1 VTSTTQTP
9 LMQQYREIKGRHQN
23 AILFFRMGEFYEMFY
38 DDAETASRVLGLTL
52 TSRNNG
58 GAADVPLAGVPV
70 KAAQD
75 YVRRLVQQGFRVAI
89 CEQVEDPRVAK
100 GVVRREVIETV
111 TPGVAWSDDLL
122 DGARNNFIVALCPAP
137 VGDRIGVA
145 AADVSTG
152 ELRLMDNGA
161 AELDPL
167 MARLSPREILLAP
180 GSRVALPPSRHA
192 ALVTERDGWEFD
204 APLAR
209 EDLQRQFNV
218 LSLAG
223 LGIEESDSHLV
234 GAAGA
239 LLRYLRELQ
248 PSGLP
253 QLTRP
258 IIERPGGVM
267 ALDEMTRRNLELVES
282 LRGVGGGNE
291 GTLLSV
297 LDRTQTPMG
306 ARLLRQ
312 WILAPLTAREM
323 IESRLDAVG
332 GLFADGI
339 VREALRAAIARVRDV
354 ERLAAKAASGRSTP
368 RELRALGDSLAA
380 LPMVGEA
387 LRAGASAGRLS
398 ALATNWDEAPEI
410 ARDICSMLVE
420 RAPVTIGSDDP
431 SILSGVDGE
440 LDELRE
446 LRDGGKDAIAR
457 IQAEERERTG
467 IASLKVGFNKV
478 FGYYIEI
485 SKSNLHLVPADYQRR
500 QTISSGERF
509 VTQAL
514 KEYEEKVLSAAE
526 RIEQRE
532 RELFEGL
539 RTRVGSEIGRLQRI
553 ARTIAELDVLSALA
567 DVAAREGYARPTI
580 TEDFALEITAGR
592 HPVVERMMPRDKF
605 IPNDLRLVE
614 DARVIILTG
623 PNMAGKSTVL
633 RQIGLI
639 VLMAQ
644 IGSFVPANAARVGLA
659 DRIFTRVGASDNLV
673 RGQSTFM
680 VEMSETS
687 SILHTATSRSL
698 VLLDEIGRGTATY
711 DGVSIAWAV
720 TEHLH
725 EHIGCKTV
733 FATHYH
739 ELTQLADELSALRNF
754 NVAVRE
760 AGEQIVFLHRL
771 QPGPADRSYGIEVG
785 RLAGLPAA
793 VIDRAR
799 RVLALLEGEHLA
811 AGLNSPRSER
821 ATVRPAVAPDQ
832 LGLFG
837 GGPHPLVERVA
848 ALDVNTMTPVQAI
861 ATLASLVEDARRS
874 QS

>member
-1 VTSTTQTP
+1 VTSTAQTP
-9 LMQQYREIKGRHQN
+9 LMLQYREIKNRHQN

-75 YVRRLVQQGFRVAI
+75 YVRRLVQHGFRVAI

-111 TPGVAWSDDLL
+111 TPGVTWSDDLL
-122 DGARNNFIVALCPAP
+122 DGARNNFIVAICPANAGER
-137 VGDRIGVA
+137 VGVA

-152 ELRLMDNGA
+152 ELRLLDSTVS
-161 AELDPL
+161 ELDPL
-167 MARLSPREILLAP
+167 MARLSPREILLAA

-192 ALVTERDGWEFD
+192 ALVTERDAWEFD

-223 LGIEESDSHLV
+223 LGIEDGDVHLI

-282 LRGVGGGNE
+282 LRGSGGGNE

-312 WILAPLTAREM
+312 WILAPLTARAT
-323 IESRLDAVG
+323 IESRLDAVA
-332 GLFADGI
+332 GLFEDNI
-339 VREALRAAIARVRDV
+339 TREALRGAIARVRDV

-380 LPMVGEA
+380 LPTVGEA
-387 LRAGASAGRLS
+387 LGAAARAGQLS
-398 ALATNWDEAPEI
+398 ALAADWDDAPEI
-410 ARDICSMLVE
+410 ARDICSTLVE
-420 RAPVTIGSDDP
+420 RAPVAIGDEA
-431 SILSGVDGE
+431 SIQPGVDGE
-440 LDELRE
+440 LDDLVG

-457 IQAEERERTG
+457 IQGDERARTG

-514 KEYEEKVLSAAE
+514 KEYEERVLSAAE

-532 RELFEGL
+532 RELFEAL
-539 RTRVGSEIGRLQRI
+539 RTRAGAEIGRLQRI
-553 ARTIAELDVLSALA
+553 ARTIAELDVLSTFA
-567 DVAAREGYARPTI
+567 DVASREGYSRPTI
-580 TEDFALEITAGR
+580 ADDFALEITAGR

-605 IPNDLRLVE
+605 IPNDLRLIE
-614 DARVIILTG
+614 DARVMILTG

-644 IGSFVPANAARVGLA
+644 IGCFVPASAAHIGLA

-687 SILHTATSRSL
+687 SILHTATPQSL

-725 EHIGCKTV
+725 ERIGCKTV

-739 ELTQLADELSALRNF
+739 ELTQLSEELTGVRNF

-785 RLAGLPAA
+785 RLAGLPGA

-799 RVLALLEGEHLA
+799 QVLALLEGEHLA
-811 AGLNSPRSER
+811 GGLNPPGI
-821 ATVRPAVAPDQ
+821 AGGAAPLAQAPPDQ
-832 LGLFG
+832 LGLFAS
-837 GGPHPLVERVA
+837 GPNPIVERLA
-848 ALDVNTMTPVQAI
+848 AMDVNSMTPVQSITA
-861 ATLASLVEDARRS
+861 LANLVEEARRS
-874 QS
+874 R